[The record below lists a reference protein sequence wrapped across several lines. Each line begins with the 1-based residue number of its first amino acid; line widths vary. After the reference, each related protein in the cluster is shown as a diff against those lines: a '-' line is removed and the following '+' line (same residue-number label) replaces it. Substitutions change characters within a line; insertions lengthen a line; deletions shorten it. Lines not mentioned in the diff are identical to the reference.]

1 MTNILDAIYNISKL
15 DNLDVEEVR
24 GGGNRMINLGEGL
37 ENFIKNAF
45 ANTFQNTDKKATIL
59 VFNEVFSYEG
69 SKRTPPDLMLR
80 GGDAI
85 EVKKVESLTS
95 ELQLNSSYPK
105 AKLFS
110 GSTLINNHCKTCEEW
125 TEKDII
131 YTIGHVLKKTKKLS
145 SIWFVYGS
153 IYAADASVYSSLK
166 NTLTESLENT
176 NGINFSPTNEIGRVN
191 YVDPLK
197 ITNLR
202 IRGMWLLKPPYRVFD
217 YVHEYS
223 EEAEF
228 QCIAIIPK
236 SKYDNFNAESRNKI
250 EQLEAI
256 KISDDKVQNPNNPVD
271 LIDCK
276 IIHYNRLKE
285 EKTAVRGRSK

>member
-1 MTNILDAIYNISKL
+1 MTNVLDAIYNISILK
-15 DNLDVEEVR
+15 NLEVEEVI
-24 GGGNRMINLGEGL
+24 GGGNRVINLGEGL
-37 ENFIKNAF
+37 ESFIKNAF
-45 ANTFQNTDKKATIL
+45 ANTFEYTDKKEIIL
-59 VFNEVFSYEG
+59 KFNEVFSYEG
-69 SKRTPPDLMLR
+69 SKRMPPDLMIR

-85 EVKKVESLTS
+85 EVKKVETLNA

-110 GSTLINNHCKTCEEW
+110 DSKLINKHCKNCEIW

-153 IYAADASVYSSLK
+153 IYAADAAVYNSLK
-166 NTLTESLENT
+166 DTLTESLENT

-202 IRGMWLLKPPYRVFD
+202 IRGMWLLKTPYKVFD
-217 YVHEYS
+217 YVHRHSDEMN
-223 EEAEF
+223 F
-228 QCIAIIPK
+228 QCVAIIPK
-236 SKYDNFNAESRNKI
+236 SKYDSFNEESRNRV
-250 EQLEAI
+250 EALETIAI
-256 KISDDKVQNPNNPVD
+256 FDDKVQNPNNPAD

-276 IIHYNRLKE
+276 IIRYNR
-285 EKTAVRGRSK
+285 